1 MAELSEKPPTSAWL
15 IYDGDCPFCSAYVK
29 YVRLIDSIGPLEL
42 VNARAGGSLVEEIL
56 ERNLDLDSGMVLKLG
71 NQFYHG
77 AECINVLASLST
89 PSGLFN
95 RLNAIIFRSGSLS
108 KILYPLLRTG
118 RAITLRILGRKKFAS
133 DA

>member
-1 MAELSEKPPTSAWL
+1 MTELPENQPISAWL

-29 YVRLIDSIGPLEL
+29 YVRLVASVGPLKL
-42 VNARAGGSLVEEIL
+42 VNAREGGPMVEEIL
-56 ERNLDLDSGMVLKLG
+56 KRNLNLDDGMVLKLG
-71 NQFYHG
+71 NRFYHG
-77 AECINVLASLST
+77 AECINVLASLTT

-95 RLNAIIFRSGSLS
+95 RINATIFRSDSLS

-118 RAITLRILGRKKFAS
+118 RAMTLRILGRRKFAS

>member
-1 MAELSEKPPTSAWL
+1 MAELRETPPISAWL

-29 YVRLIDSIGPLEL
+29 YVRLVDSVGPLKL
-42 VNARAGGSLVEEIL
+42 VNAREGGPLVEEIL
-56 ERNLDLDSGMVLKLG
+56 KRDLNLDSGMVLKLG

-95 RLNAIIFRSGSLS
+95 RFNAMIFRSGSLS

-118 RAITLRILGRKKFAS
+118 RAITLRILGRKKFAL

>member
-1 MAELSEKPPTSAWL
+1 MTELPENQPISAWL

-29 YVRLIDSIGPLEL
+29 YVRLVASVGPLKF
-42 VNARAGGSLVEEIL
+42 VNAREGGPMVEEIL
-56 ERNLDLDSGMVLKLG
+56 KRNLNLDDGMVLKLG
-71 NQFYHG
+71 NRFYHG
-77 AECINVLASLST
+77 AECINVLASLTT

-95 RLNAIIFRSGSLS
+95 RINATIFRSDSLS

-118 RAITLRILGRKKFAS
+118 RAITLRILGRRKFAS